1 MAKIFFFAQE
11 HKRRMFTNRE
21 SLTILRFCSSLISHP
36 GGFTAAAVMKALYA
50 EEEGEEL
57 VRRIRILHP
66 DPYRKR
72 LTDRV
77 QTEKRKMKL
86 NKLGLIW

>member
-1 MAKIFFFAQE
+1 
-11 HKRRMFTNRE
+11 MFTNRE
-21 SLTILRFCSSLISHP
+21 SLTILRLCSSLISHP

-66 DPYRKR
+66 DSYRKR
-72 LTDRV
+72 LTER
-77 QTEKRKMKL
+77 KKMK
-86 NKLGLIW
+86 KEK